1 LKKNSI
7 DTIIDRL
14 KFNLSKVEGFNK
26 LFENQL
32 GEDFYHYI
40 IKVQFELKSFESL
53 FLQYYIP
60 ASRKSIVD
68 FKRELKFSKYKNEFN
83 LSNEELKENYYE
95 TIRLGYVGISHK
107 FESYIKNL
115 IKLTDEFSK
124 LTDFDNNLLPIVN
137 FTKKHFNRDL
147 NKISDLNSTTKKIN
161 WICNCVKHYD
171 GLPVKEPVHYLFQS
185 KDKSKKIQIES
196 SEFKEDINSLRE
208 NFLFFIQLFFLISMY
223 QTFMQADENILKQ
236 LKKGFSIEQ
245 LELTRSNIKKAIE
258 KLLS

>member
-1 LKKNSI
+1 MKKNSI

-147 NKISDLNSTTKKIN
+147 NKISDLNSTSKKIN

-171 GLPVKEPVHYLFQS
+171 GLPV
-185 KDKSKKIQIES
+185 
-196 SEFKEDINSLRE
+196 
-208 NFLFFIQLFFLISMY
+208 
-223 QTFMQADENILKQ
+223 
-236 LKKGFSIEQ
+236 
-245 LELTRSNIKKAIE
+245 
-258 KLLS
+258 